1 VNITRFHH
9 NSPLTFQKIVQQIF
23 TDDLC
28 KEFKFQIFFSIKT
41 FVHSFVLAKGA
52 KTLSLFFFLKK
63 KWTLNFGSFIG
74 KYKKLM
80 MEFGLARAQADQ
92 LGEERVTLLRQLAQ
106 AQVRGYCH
114 SLLF

>member
-1 VNITRFHH
+1 MDIEFF
-9 NSPLTFQKIVQQIF
+9 PL
-23 TDDLC
+23 
-28 KEFKFQIFFSIKT
+28 
-41 FVHSFVLAKGA
+41 
-52 KTLSLFFFLKK
+52 
-63 KWTLNFGSFIG
+63 IG

-106 AQVRGYCH
+106 AQVRGHCH